1 MGVICAT
8 IAIMGYYTYNVFGY
22 DFVSATG
29 YYFNSGAPGY
39 PLPAA
44 PLTDYFIAILYPN
57 TAFNWFMLISG
68 IAWELLLMLTFMVMA
83 TRFLFA
89 GAFDRVLPSG
99 LAHVSDRFHTP
110 TTATILS
117 ALLSIFF
124 LVASTYSFVGTFIS
138 GSIGWTSGYLLILIS
153 AIAFPFI
160 GKGVFEQSPNWVKAR
175 IGGFPLMSLL
185 GIIGTIV
192 VGYIFYD
199 MFVFPSI
206 SGASFTASGVVLA
219 FYVIGIVIYYV
230 AKVYWKRNGVDIS
243 MANKEI
249 PPE

>member
-1 MGVICAT
+1 
-8 IAIMGYYTYNVFGY
+8 
-22 DFVSATG
+22 
-29 YYFNSGAPGY
+29 
-39 PLPAA
+39 
-44 PLTDYFIAILYPN
+44 
-57 TAFNWFMLISG
+57 
-68 IAWELLLMLTFMVMA
+68 
-83 TRFLFA
+83 
-89 GAFDRVLPSG
+89 
-99 LAHVSDRFHTP
+99 
-110 TTATILS
+110 
-117 ALLSIFF
+117 
-124 LVASTYSFVGTFIS
+124 
-138 GSIGWTSGYLLILIS
+138 
-153 AIAFPFI
+153 
-160 GKGVFEQSPNWVKAR
+160 
-175 IGGFPLMSLL
+175 MSLL